1 MTSVGLSWKWVSL
14 VPASA
19 VALGAAIAWGQ
30 LLQENEDQDRR
41 IHQVETA
48 VISMGEI
55 SARQERIDERTLHMQ
70 KNLQEQRRL
79 LDGLVRVW
87 GKTPL

>member
-1 MTSVGLSWKWVSL
+1 MTRWLAL
-14 VPASA
+14 IPAGV

-30 LLQENEDQDRR
+30 LLQQNDDQDRR
-41 IHQVETA
+41 IHKVEDA
-48 VISMGEI
+48 VITMGEI
-55 SARQERIDERTLHMQ
+55 SARQERIDERTLHIQ

-87 GKTPL
+87 GKVPP

>member
-1 MTSVGLSWKWVSL
+1 MTRWLAL
-14 VPASA
+14 IPAGV

-30 LLQENEDQDRR
+30 LIQQNEDKDRR
-41 IHQVETA
+41 IHKVEDA
-48 VISMGEI
+48 IINMGEL
-55 SARQERIDERTLHMQ
+55 SARQERIDERTLHIQ

-87 GKTPL
+87 GKTPP

>member
-1 MTSVGLSWKWVSL
+1 MTRWLAL
-14 VPASA
+14 IPAGV

-30 LLQENEDQDRR
+30 LTQQNTDHDRR
-41 IHQVETA
+41 IHKVEDA
-48 VISMGEI
+48 IINMGEI
-55 SARQERIDERTLHMQ
+55 SARQERIDERTLHIQ

-87 GKTPL
+87 GRTPP

>member
-1 MTSVGLSWKWVSL
+1 MTRWLAL
-14 VPASA
+14 IPAA
-19 VALGAAIAWGQ
+19 VVALGAAIAWGQ
-30 LLQENEDQDRR
+30 LTQQNTDQDRR
-41 IHQVETA
+41 IHKVEDA

-55 SARQERIDERTLHMQ
+55 SARQERIDERTLHIQ

-87 GKTPL
+87 GVTPP

>member
-1 MTSVGLSWKWVSL
+1 MTRWLAL
-14 VPASA
+14 IPAGV

-30 LLQENEDQDRR
+30 LTQQNDDQDRR
-41 IHQVETA
+41 IHKVEDA
-48 VISMGEI
+48 VITMGEI
-55 SARQERIDERTLHMQ
+55 SARQERIDERTLHIQ

-87 GKTPL
+87 GKVPP

>member
-1 MTSVGLSWKWVSL
+1 MTRWLAL
-14 VPASA
+14 IPAGV

-30 LLQENEDQDRR
+30 LTQQNTDQDRR
-41 IHQVETA
+41 IHKVEDA
-48 VISMGEI
+48 IINMGEI
-55 SARQERIDERTLHMQ
+55 SARQERIDERTLHIQ

-87 GKTPL
+87 GRTPP

>member
-1 MTSVGLSWKWVSL
+1 MTRWLAL
-14 VPASA
+14 IPAGV

-30 LLQENEDQDRR
+30 LLQQNDDQDRR
-41 IHQVETA
+41 IHKVEDA

-55 SARQERIDERTLHMQ
+55 SARQERIDERTLHIQ

-87 GKTPL
+87 GKTPP

>member
-1 MTSVGLSWKWVSL
+1 MTRWLAL
-14 VPASA
+14 IPAGV

-30 LLQENEDQDRR
+30 LIQQNEDQDRR
-41 IHQVETA
+41 IHKVEDA
-48 VISMGEI
+48 IINMGEL
-55 SARQERIDERTLHMQ
+55 SARQERIDERTLHIQ

-87 GKTPL
+87 GKTPP

>member
-1 MTSVGLSWKWVSL
+1 MTRWLAL
-14 VPASA
+14 IPAA
-19 VALGAAIAWGQ
+19 VVALGAAIAWGQ
-30 LLQENEDQDRR
+30 LLQQNDDQDRR
-41 IHQVETA
+41 IHKVEDA

-55 SARQERIDERTLHMQ
+55 SARQERIDERTLHIQ

-87 GKTPL
+87 GRTPP